1 MRLLEQQNQVLQM
14 KWELL
19 QQINTSTRT
28 NNLEPVLEN
37 YIGELRR
44 QLEFLNAEQMRQNME
59 ILSAQDA
66 VEDYKNK

>member
-1 MRLLEQQNQVLQM
+1 MRFLEQQNQVLRT

-19 QQINTSTRT
+19 QQVDTSSR
-28 NNLEPVLEN
+28 NFNLEPVLEN

-44 QLEFLNAEQMRQNME
+44 QVDFLQGEHMRQRSEVM
-59 ILSAQDA
+59 SMQGV

>member
-1 MRLLEQQNQVLQM
+1 MLQT

-28 NNLEPVLEN
+28 NNLEPILEN
-37 YIGELRR
+37 YISDL
-44 QLEFLNAEQMRQNME
+44 QKQVDFLNSEQMRQNTE
-59 ILSAQDA
+59 IMNMQGV